1 MRAAAALFIVAAIGV
16 SVGVFASRTPTATAE
31 GSRTKSALAEI
42 TALQQSE
49 AALFAREGRYSDRL
63 ADLFSSGRSGTDIVM
78 NAPGLD
84 IELHVSTDG
93 KTLIIRVES
102 DSIALSRVLEDG
114 QEIGQTC
121 VVLEA
126 AEQAGC

>member
-1 MRAAAALFIVAAIGV
+1 M
-16 SVGVFASRTPTATAE
+16 FASRTPTATAE

-84 IELHVSTDG
+84 IELHVSTDR

-102 DSIALSRVLEDG
+102 DSIGLSRVLEDG